1 MKEHIRISR
10 AHQDAL
16 AAATDKQK
24 KLKEL
29 GDELGFDETTC
40 DPHPI
45 YPFILIAERKPKK
58 PKNGV

>member
-16 AAATDKQK
+16 AAASGKQK

-29 GDELGFDETTC
+29 GDELGFDDTTC
-40 DPHPI
+40 DQHPNF
-45 YPFILIAERKPKK
+45 PFILIAERKPKK
-58 PKNGV
+58 PKDGQ